1 MKNKT
6 PTGGSAEL
14 RVKSCVLLAV
24 LSGSLPTSF
33 CSLLTRLFRP
43 WLHVWQH
50 FCLKRH
56 SFPLCWHK
64 CCTTKLLGSWPSWKI
79 LKIVVVTGLFFSWVE
94 PWSGSQCSLCAL
106 VPASWGGAGVILVL
120 RGTPGT
126 LKDGWSLYRTL
137 HTVSTRPCSY
147 KWWNQLIKRTLNA
160 VQGR

>member
-56 SFPLCWHK
+56 SL
-64 CCTTKLLGSWPSWKI
+64 
-79 LKIVVVTGLFFSWVE
+79 
-94 PWSGSQCSLCAL
+94 
-106 VPASWGGAGVILVL
+106 PASWGGAGVILVL

-147 KWWNQLIKRTLNA
+147 KW
-160 VQGR
+160 